1 MAFPEKI
8 PVRYSEEEAGY
19 VSFRPVVRQAFSPN
33 ELLDM
38 IISVT
43 GKDAERVQ
51 QILHSGTVV
60 FHFYRYWWHGFEV
73 SEAELDPL
81 LARFPDPDPSRPFRA
96 ERCAVALIE
105 DNGTPPRPLIEVNRD
120 AASHAGLF
128 RRRSFW
134 DELLAAAAAGPLE
147 YEGYSYS
154 RHADLYRLNLSVAQ
168 LTVLVTAAAKAPRN
182 LRRELSALERAS
194 GIVFV
199 CERAGS

>member
-1 MAFPEKI
+1 MSFPEKI

-38 IISVT
+38 ILSVT
-43 GKDAERVQ
+43 GKDVGRVQ

-73 SEAELDPL
+73 SEAELEQR
-81 LARFPDPDPSRPFRA
+81 LASFPDAGPSRPFRA
-96 ERCAVALIE
+96 GQCALALIE
-105 DNGTPPRPLIEVNRD
+105 DNRTPPRPLIEINRA
-120 AASHAGLF
+120 AASHTGLF

-147 YEGYSYS
+147 YDGYSYS
-154 RHADLYRLNLSVAQ
+154 RHADLYRLQLSVEQ
-168 LTVLVTAAAKAPRN
+168 LTVLVTAASKAPRN
-182 LRRELSALERAS
+182 LRRELGALERAS
-194 GIVFV
+194 GIVFA